1 MLSTQANNKL
11 VAFRER
17 LIDSNSRSI
26 FVNAHPKKS
35 LNKIDFLSLK
45 KISLFSNIKD
55 LLNSFL
61 FDSQFKISLKLDPH
75 SNSQHQRKWTHLFR
89 KNEEFKNEF
98 NLDPLGFG
106 YPLLLIKNFKKK
118 QYQLTPIFIWDVF
131 LKESKISPF
140 NFTVQLKK
148 SESLAINPSL
158 IRYIKTYNTTC
169 NGKDFKR

>member
-1 MLSTQANNKL
+1 MLSTQANNQL
-11 VAFRER
+11 VAFREK

-45 KISLFSNIKD
+45 KNSFFSNIKS

-61 FDSQFKISLKLDPH
+61 FESQFKISIKLD
-75 SNSQHQRKWTHLFR
+75 SNSEQQRKWTNLFR
-89 KNEEFKNEF
+89 KNEEFKNDF

-106 YPLLLIKNFKKK
+106 YPLLLIKNEKRK

-131 LKESKISPF
+131 LKESKFSSSS
-140 NFTVQLKK
+140 FTIQLKK

-158 IRYIKTYNTTC
+158 IRYIKTYKNKEILIFL
-169 NGKDFKR
+169 N